1 MGQVGQKGVVVGGLV
16 ANAQA
21 AGLVVSGHQ
30 DQGIIGMLG
39 VELHSGLHRVVH
51 LDHIMDGGSGIV
63 GVAGPVD
70 LAGLHHHKEAVAVV
84 QQLNALADIVG
95 QLPLSRSGIHGVV
108 HGLAVGQILGNDQ
121 GLACP
126 GLQGSSTG
134 LGGDNVV
141 TGLCSHLVVVG
152 AGAIAVHLL
161 ELAACEILKSGVCQL
176 HTDLIV
182 VLAGL
187 LVCIEGSRGGVVNI
201 HRGNNANLVA
211 LLLMELLRNG
221 LIGHITGPR
230 AHIDDTALGL
240 FAGSDG
246 GSGGSGVRAE
256 GGAVVGGHTAHFREL
271 GKAQLCLGDGTVVGD
286 SALIEP
292 GRLDLGS
299 AHAIADEQEDVL
311 GLILE
316 QAKAVLL
323 VSCGG
328 SSRSG
333 SVCSHRGSS
342 HQTGGRCHST
352 HFQEVA
358 AGHFM
363 FFHTIIPLLS

>member
-1 MGQVGQKGVVVGGLV
+1 MV
-16 ANAQA
+16 
-21 AGLVVSGHQ
+21 
-30 DQGIIGMLG
+30 
-39 VELHSGLHRVVH
+39 
-51 LDHIMDGGSGIV
+51 
-63 GVAGPVD
+63 
-70 LAGLHHHKEAVAVV
+70 
-84 QQLNALADIVG
+84 
-95 QLPLSRSGIHGVV
+95 
-108 HGLAVGQILGNDQ
+108 
-121 GLACP
+121 
-126 GLQGSSTG
+126 
-134 LGGDNVV
+134 NV
-141 TGLCSHLVVVG
+141 
-152 AGAIAVHLL
+152 
-161 ELAACEILKSGVCQL
+161 
-176 HTDLIV
+176 
-182 VLAGL
+182 
-187 LVCIEGSRGGVVNI
+187 
-201 HRGNNANLVA
+201 HRGNDANLVA
-211 LLLMELLRNG
+211 LLLVELLCNG
-221 LIGHITGPR
+221 LIGHITGPG

-246 GSGGSGVRAE
+246 GGSGSGVRAE
-256 GGAVVGGHTAHFREL
+256 GGAVVGGHAAHLREL

-311 GLILE
+311 GLLLE

-333 SVCSHRGSS
+333 SVWGSS

-363 FFHTIIPLLS
+363 FFHTLIPLLS